1 MTETIPHLTTL
12 EVIQAI
18 PAEVVAGAEVTVLV
32 RASCASG
39 CPLTGAQINIIA
51 PDGGIIAQGSI
62 SASDV
67 TEDTQLVVTVPN
79 QVGAFVWSAVFPRHE
94 TEDGVHQESALV
106 PMPFNTLPHKT
117 SMAVWN
123 VPSVVVANSVV
134 KVNVGMRCSSGC
146 GMAGRVV
153 EVADDRGTKIGEG
166 TLGDSPWTGTEALYW
181 TQLELTVPAT
191 AGTMA
196 YLATG
201 GTPELEPL
209 HEASTAGFSVRT
221 TGQPEHVVT
230 VHVVD
235 KTTGAGVSDVEVR
248 LGPYIRSTD
257 QLGYVRVDVPG
268 GTYDLTI
275 RKDGFG
281 AFPMDVE
288 VGADLSVRID
298 AIAVPTMDELAPTL
312 SSFQGFPWG

>member
-1 MTETIPHLTTL
+1 MT
-12 EVIQAI
+12 QAI
-18 PAEVVAGAEVTVLV
+18 PVEIEAGAEVTVRV

-39 CPLTGAQINIIA
+39 CPLTGAPVNIIA
-51 PDGGIIAQGSI
+51 PDGIVVAHASVG
-62 SASDV
+62 ASDA
-67 TEDTQLVVTVPN
+67 TEDTQLVATVPN
-79 QVGAFVWSAVFPRHE
+79 QVDAFVWSAVFPRHE
-94 TEDGVHQESALV
+94 TEAGVHEESAHV
-106 PMPFNTLPHKT
+106 PMPFKTLPHKT

-134 KVNVGMRCSSGC
+134 KVNIGMRCSTAC
-146 GMAGRVV
+146 CLAGRVV
-153 EVADDRGTKIGEG
+153 EVVDARGTTIGEG
-166 TLGDSPWTGTEALYW
+166 ALGDSPWTGTEALHW
-181 TQLELTVPAT
+181 TEVELKIPSTE
-191 AGTMA
+191 GTMA
-196 YLATG
+196 YRAIG
-201 GTPELEPL
+201 GTPDAEPL
-209 HEASTAGFSVRT
+209 HEASTADFSIRT
-221 TGQPEHVVT
+221 TGPPEHVVT

-235 KTTGAGVSDVEVR
+235 KTTGAGVSEVEVR

-257 QLGYVRVDVPG
+257 EFGYVRVDVPG

-288 VGADLSVRID
+288 VGADLSVRVD